1 MDFQLL
7 FSDDK
12 SKWCLDV
19 LTEKSYVNSYYPN
32 VSARD
37 VYVQRVKLQFF
48 KSTLLVRYDAF
59 SKSRR
64 AVIVVSIWSE
74 NLIRPFPRTIRCIF
88 IGLTL
93 TQPQHRALDNRS
105 N

>member
-19 LTEKSYVNSYYPN
+19 LTEKSYVNSFSPN

-37 VYVQRVKLQFF
+37 VYTARQ
-48 KSTLLVRYDAF
+48 T
-59 SKSRR
+59 
-64 AVIVVSIWSE
+64 AV
-74 NLIRPFPRTIRCIF
+74 F
-88 IGLTL
+88 
-93 TQPQHRALDNRS
+93 
-105 N
+105 